1 MRGSWSILAL
11 VVLLTGCGP
20 KFYLPAHKEK
30 PAQIVVSA
38 YTQDGCKE
46 NLMVEAMG
54 RGVRVKLLK
63 IESDLGWGIVLWPLY
78 KSYKCTGEVVGPI
91 RPRK

>member
-1 MRGSWSILAL
+1 MRGSRTLLAL
-11 VVLLTGCGP
+11 TIFLVGCGP
-20 KFYLPAHKEK
+20 KYYLAPHEKK
-30 PAQIVVSA
+30 PAKIVVSS
-38 YTQDGCKE
+38 YTQEGCKE
-46 NLMVEAMG
+46 NLSTEAMS

-91 RPRK
+91 QPTK